1 MKWFV
6 DFVSKYWYLILP
18 AVEILCTII
27 IVVLRKKPVKV
38 LDTLKEVICRVL
50 PSLIV
55 AAERTG
61 LKGSDKMK
69 WLLDELAKVLRELN
83 YGDDVIAQYLPF
95 AMDQVELILSCPQ
108 KKGNSK

>member
-1 MKWFV
+1 MKMLIVFLQENWRLLLEASLV
-6 DFVSKYWYLILP
+6 LVSTILF
-18 AVEILCTII
+18 
-27 IVVLRKKPVKV
+27 IVRKRPVKV
-38 LDTLKEVICRVL
+38 VDTLKEIIVRVL
-50 PSLIV
+50 PSLIC
-55 AAERTG
+55 AAERTD